1 MEEPTTAEQIMLQ
14 ASTWLQVH
22 DPRSSCRHVEILRL
36 GLPWLT
42 THMPYAYIC
51 PGTYLVVFCRFF
63 PRVVAESW
71 NNVLVWVEGRLWEG
85 SEKVPEVSGTTLWA
99 CRRDIL
105 GAHFGKWFN
114 TMNIQSVAE
123 LSTQALKAVSP
134 LLMTEW
140 DTSPPNFLGISLDF
154 GRPRK
159 TLASW
164 LNRFLSVSELRTAC
178 SSTSFTGEKR
188 RAVA

>member
-1 MEEPTTAEQIMLQ
+1 M
-14 ASTWLQVH
+14 
-22 DPRSSCRHVEILRL
+22 
-36 GLPWLT
+36 
-42 THMPYAYIC
+42 
-51 PGTYLVVFCRFF
+51 
-63 PRVVAESW
+63 
-71 NNVLVWVEGRLWEG
+71 EG

-123 LSTQALKAVSP
+123 LSTQALTAVSP

-159 TLASW
+159 TLAS
-164 LNRFLSVSELRTAC
+164 
-178 SSTSFTGEKR
+178 
-188 RAVA
+188 